1 MEPSPR
7 ARRYS
12 RGPGGEDDRRAPP
25 GPAGAPLQDEYDRLP
40 PRPRRD
46 EYDQDRRGGRH
57 PYGDPDDRRGGGY
70 ADGPE
75 QEGRVKRRR
84 SISPG
89 GPPRGPPRDD
99 YYDRPPPPRDYRD
112 GAYKKKRPFARLPL
126 GYGAY
131 PGYPA
136 YADAYSAP
144 PPPPRC
150 DAPSV
155 FPSRWKLADRLLA
168 CSRPTMEPPMNQPYL
183 VDYRYFADWF
193 SLTNPSAAE
202 SSNPSAALQEAWTK
216 YEGDFLRREI
226 KNHWL
231 DIESKGGEWAKEKY
245 GTGREREGER
255 RERRR
260 KAGKAERMRIWTA
273 RADNGE
279 LDDVSFDFDEEAA
292 RKPRIIPNAAAQA
305 AAAEAAKKQ
314 ASPEGE
320 DSSAPVVPAPIQ
332 VIKASSPEH
341 VILPARPE
349 TILCKGVPTS
359 VTIKALEELFAT
371 FDGFVRLSISDP
383 VPFAGF
389 LRLAWITF
397 SSADAAKQT
406 LEMIQAA
413 FKPAPTPE
421 TRAKSESAPVEA
433 AGEATTKTD
442 ANGDAEIKDAAPTNG
457 VESAPTAEGATRGK
471 AENGADA
478 PEANDNKPAEEPKPY
493 AIGSYDLSAPGVLSI
508 RMQPVEIRM
517 RATPALCSSPD
528 RLAKDVETALKAVE
542 AAEKRNK
549 RVLDLALS
557 YLREAF
563 DICFYCTAVCDSP
576 EQLSDMCPQHVRR
589 HDTVV
594 APSRLAAEAGWVAE
608 FEKRVP
614 LLTDTSALD
623 LRDFG
628 GDSREEELYR
638 LTSPLVKQEE
648 EGKFRCKTCNKLF
661 SARKFVEKHIGL
673 KHPEVVGDALDKL
686 AIYNNYVL
694 DPCRPP
700 LASFQNQT
708 YMPTILNPPPPP
720 PPPAARRPLADRL
733 GPAQKRQR
741 RESKPPGPPAPPPK
755 GAALDPRAQR
765 GATAYADLCR
775 VPFLLPARKA
785 SEMVATTSEPA
796 SALQLLPN
804 VLPHLDRHLVL
815 PLLDFL
821 ESREKYTH
829 EETLKAKI
837 DLLGDGKTNMVTFV
851 EGLKRELE
859 GKEEGQEVEGAAEL
873 RKREQK
879 VLKTLN
885 ELRAQAQ
892 GVMEVISNPEVVSAL
907 RQDKQHNLTYLKEN
921 HGVTLDQIALL
932 YKFGQFQY
940 SIGHYGGASDYLYH
954 FRVLST
960 DAQLV
965 LSAMWGKL
973 ASDILEGSWDA
984 ALEELNGLRE
994 HIDQRGA
1001 AGPGGPLF
1009 ALQQRT
1015 WWLHWSLFV
1024 YYNHPNGR
1032 ELLLESWLAQNYLN
1046 TIQTAAPWLLR
1057 YLVAAVVISRKSTLR
1072 SAGPASAGNS
1082 ARSREAVRDVVRAL
1096 SQEQYQYRDPVTE
1109 FLRKLYGEV
1118 DFEGAREEMSRCDA
1132 DELADDFFLEAF
1144 KDEFVENARY
1154 LVSEAYCKI
1163 HHRIDI
1169 AELSDRLGLS
1179 REEGERW
1186 IVDLVRDAR
1195 LDAKIDLKQNI
1206 VQMNHADTPV
1216 YQTVIEKSRGLLF
1229 RSQALASAIEV
1240 RASGG
1245 QVDREQRLGGRM
1257 TGGQKRT
1264 GGQGGPRGQQKKAEQ
1279 DGAAANGQQKADGA
1293 APTEQST
1300 PVDA

>member
-112 GAYKKKRPFARLPL
+112 GPPPPRGGYRGDYYDRRPPPPPGPE

-144 PPPPRC
+144 PPPPR
-150 DAPSV
+150 
-155 FPSRWKLADRLLA
+155 
-168 CSRPTMEPPMNQPYL
+168 RPTMEPPMNQPYL

-542 AAEKRNK
+542 AAEKRVREDEGAMEEDSGAQASGSAVIRRKMEEWEKEVEEKKEKESLEQPAYEAARAGVNK

-765 GATAYADLCR
+765 GATAYADLDG
-775 VPFLLPARKA
+775 PAGQG
-785 SEMVATTSEPA
+785 SDI
-796 SALQLLPN
+796 
-804 VLPHLDRHLVL
+804 VLP
-815 PLLDFL
+815 
-821 ESREKYTH
+821 Y
-829 EETLKAKI
+829 
-837 DLLGDGKTNMVTFV
+837 
-851 EGLKRELE
+851 
-859 GKEEGQEVEGAAEL
+859 
-873 RKREQK
+873 
-879 VLKTLN
+879 
-885 ELRAQAQ
+885 
-892 GVMEVISNPEVVSAL
+892 
-907 RQDKQHNLTYLKEN
+907 
-921 HGVTLDQIALL
+921 
-932 YKFGQFQY
+932 
-940 SIGHYGGASDYLYH
+940 
-954 FRVLST
+954 
-960 DAQLV
+960 
-965 LSAMWGKL
+965 
-973 ASDILEGSWDA
+973 
-984 ALEELNGLRE
+984 
-994 HIDQRGA
+994 
-1001 AGPGGPLF
+1001 
-1009 ALQQRT
+1009 
-1015 WWLHWSLFV
+1015 
-1024 YYNHPNGR
+1024 
-1032 ELLLESWLAQNYLN
+1032 
-1046 TIQTAAPWLLR
+1046 
-1057 YLVAAVVISRKSTLR
+1057 
-1072 SAGPASAGNS
+1072 
-1082 ARSREAVRDVVRAL
+1082 
-1096 SQEQYQYRDPVTE
+1096 
-1109 FLRKLYGEV
+1109 
-1118 DFEGAREEMSRCDA
+1118 
-1132 DELADDFFLEAF
+1132 
-1144 KDEFVENARY
+1144 
-1154 LVSEAYCKI
+1154 
-1163 HHRIDI
+1163 
-1169 AELSDRLGLS
+1169 
-1179 REEGERW
+1179 
-1186 IVDLVRDAR
+1186 
-1195 LDAKIDLKQNI
+1195 
-1206 VQMNHADTPV
+1206 
-1216 YQTVIEKSRGLLF
+1216 
-1229 RSQALASAIEV
+1229 
-1240 RASGG
+1240 
-1245 QVDREQRLGGRM
+1245 
-1257 TGGQKRT
+1257 
-1264 GGQGGPRGQQKKAEQ
+1264 
-1279 DGAAANGQQKADGA
+1279 
-1293 APTEQST
+1293 
-1300 PVDA
+1300 